1 MSTIIPIIDN
11 AIREKKDEEYAG
23 KKKTSF
29 WASESETMAFEIY
42 HRWMQTPPTNPMDEQ
57 TIMMLNMR
65 KLTEIAIVDSLRRS
79 GALIEKYSNNE
90 RMYFE
95 WGDHKVPISGYPDT
109 AVLIEDDP
117 ILIEIKTY
125 YGHYQQSL
133 LNKGIAKKGY
143 LIQLAIYQYYWKVKH
158 GIMLMVNQGTGER
171 TEFELYQQ
179 ENPYHFIC
187 PDTDVEIDLEQVFK
201 RWEKIYVENVLK
213 KVEPVI
219 EYTYKYDIEKI
230 DWVDTP
236 ASKIKNAR
244 TNKVV
249 IGDWQ
254 IKYSD
259 YKNLIIKMQGTTPGY
274 TDKEIQR
281 IKELTEGY
289 TVKKVN
295 AVKFDPSQ
303 L

>member
-11 AIREKKDEEYAG
+11 AIKKQKDEEYSG

-29 WASESETMAFEIY
+29 WASETETMAFEIY

-65 KLTEIAIVDSLRRS
+65 KLTEIAIVDSIRRS
-79 GALIEKYSNNE
+79 GAIIEKYSNDE

-95 WGDHKVPISGYPDT
+95 WGKNKVPVSGYPDT
-109 AVLIEDDP
+109 AVLIDDHP

-133 LNKGIAKKGY
+133 INKGIAKKAY
-143 LIQLAIYQYYWKVKH
+143 LAQLAIYMYYWKFHH
-158 GIMLMVNQGTGER
+158 GIVLMVNQGTGER

-179 ENPYHFIC
+179 GDVHHFIC
-187 PDTDVEIDLEQVFK
+187 PDNDFEIDLSIIFK
-201 RWEKIYVENVLK
+201 RWEKIYVENILK

-219 EYTYKYDIEKI
+219 EYIYKYDIEKI
-230 DWVDTP
+230 DWAETS
-236 ASKIKNAR
+236 ASKIRGAR
-244 TNKVV
+244 TGNVV

-274 TDKEIQR
+274 TDKEIKR

-289 TVKKVN
+289 TAKKAN
-295 AVKFDPSQ
+295 AVKFNPKQ
-303 L
+303 I